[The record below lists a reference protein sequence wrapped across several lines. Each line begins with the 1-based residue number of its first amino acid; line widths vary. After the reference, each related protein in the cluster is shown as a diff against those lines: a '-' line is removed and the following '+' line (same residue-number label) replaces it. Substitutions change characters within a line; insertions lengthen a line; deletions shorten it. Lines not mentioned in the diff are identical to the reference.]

1 MKLNRQKMLDLI
13 ETIEADAERRAEE
26 WVEAEKA
33 FRVQER
39 KDWVESNKAT
49 LRALRDLLSLK
60 LKNGGVVALEELRAL
75 GLKSR
80 WGDPEVP
87 FFAPTTL
94 KFTYKG
100 KEYPP
105 SKPVLH
111 VNSPLLDLKAALQT
125 VTDEEVSTSALAS
138 MGFRNLEWFWR
149 RVREAQ
155 ASEAQSQ

>member
-60 LKNGGVVALEELRAL
+60 LKNGGVVVREELQAL
-75 GLKSR
+75 GLNSR
-80 WGDPEVP
+80 WGDPAVP
-87 FFAPTTL
+87 LFAPTTL
-94 KFTYKG
+94 TFTYKG

-105 SKPVLH
+105 SKPVLR
-111 VNSPLLDLKAALQT
+111 VDSPLLDLKAALQT
-125 VTDEEVSTSALAS
+125 VTDKEVSTSALAS

-149 RVREAQ
+149 RVKEAQ
-155 ASEAQSQ
+155 A

>member
-60 LKNGGVVALEELRAL
+60 LKNGGVVVREELQAL
-75 GLKSR
+75 GLNSR

-87 FFAPTTL
+87 SFAPTTL

-105 SKPVLH
+105 SKPVLRAD
-111 VNSPLLDLKAALQT
+111 SPLLDLKAALQT

-149 RVREAQ
+149 RVKEAQ
-155 ASEAQSQ
+155 A

>member
-60 LKNGGVVALEELRAL
+60 LKNGGVVPLEELRAL